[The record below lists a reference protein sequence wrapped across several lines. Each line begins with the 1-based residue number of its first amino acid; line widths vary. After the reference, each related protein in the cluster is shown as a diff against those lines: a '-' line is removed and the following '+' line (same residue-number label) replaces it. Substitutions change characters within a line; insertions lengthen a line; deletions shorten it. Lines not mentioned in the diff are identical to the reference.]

1 MEIENIK
8 TNTKIRKQKNKTIKN
23 NSSSN
28 NKSKHNNSIK
38 IIRKL
43 KTKKKFID
51 KGGQSNIYNYSNK
64 LLVKVFTPLHI

>member
-8 TNTKIRKQKNKTIKN
+8 NNTKIRKQKNKTIKN
-23 NSSSN
+23 NSSN
-28 NKSKHNNSIK
+28 SKNNNSIK

-43 KTKKKFID
+43 KTNKKFID

-64 LLVKVFTPLHI
+64 LLVRVFTPFHI